1 MRCHGVFPAKDL
13 AGVGRLLLDGCGIG
27 SAGGRAALKNLNTV
41 SFLMK
46 RFNKIYLID
55 SMTKFQ
61 NGKTATRNPG
71 RGKGRFS
78 LELHQR
84 TPPRGPSPGF
94 MLAATAENV

>member
-55 SMTKFQ
+55 SMASSKMEKQ
-61 NGKTATRNPG
+61 PQESRAV
-71 RGKGRFS
+71 
-78 LELHQR
+78 
-84 TPPRGPSPGF
+84 SPW
-94 MLAATAENV
+94 N

>member
-61 NGKTATRNPG
+61 NGKQPQGIPG
-71 RGKGRFS
+71 GARAVSPWNCTSGHR
-78 LELHQR
+78 R
-84 TPPRGPSPGF
+84 RPSPGF

>member
-13 AGVGRLLLDGCGIG
+13 AGVGRLLLDGCGIR

-61 NGKTATRNPG
+61 NGKQPQVNLQGEQGPFLHGTAPADTAA
-71 RGKGRFS
+71 
-78 LELHQR
+78 
-84 TPPRGPSPGF
+84 GPSPGF

>member
-13 AGVGRLLLDGCGIG
+13 AGVGRLLLDGCGIR

-55 SMTKFQ
+55 SMTQVPKW
-61 NGKTATRNPG
+61 KTATSQSSGEQGP
-71 RGKGRFS
+71 F
-78 LELHQR
+78 LHG
-84 TPPRGPSPGF
+84 TAPADTAAGPSPGF

>member
-1 MRCHGVFPAKDL
+1 MVCFRQRILPESVACCSTWL
-13 AGVGRLLLDGCGIG
+13 RIR

-61 NGKTATRNPG
+61 NGKQPQGIPG
-71 RGKGRFS
+71 GARAVSPWNCTSGHRRGGHR
-78 LELHQR
+78 LALCLQLQR
-84 TPPRGPSPGF
+84 RTCKQ
-94 MLAATAENV
+94 N

>member
-1 MRCHGVFPAKDL
+1 VFPAKDL
-13 AGVGRLLLDGCGIG
+13 ARVGRLLLDGCGIR

-55 SMTKFQ
+55 SMTKVPKW
-61 NGKTATRNPG
+61 KTATRNPG

-78 LELHQR
+78 MELHQR